1 MGTGEPSGIEALT
14 MLGIYEARYE
24 DLETRLGLASSSP
37 GVVMFSTPAQTES
50 PYYGFVCQAQTKIVM
65 KNPQQTI

>member
-37 GVVMFSTPAQTES
+37 GVVMVWLYLVLQPKRKVHIMDLFAKHKQ
-50 PYYGFVCQAQTKIVM
+50 KL
-65 KNPQQTI
+65 